1 MTGPT
6 APEIT
11 DATRDALR
19 LAGDRTR
26 NQVRESGQFN
36 YQKKRPGDNPER
48 EFFDIFVY
56 LLGEKGKADKAL
68 SIVSNKNF
76 KIEPDTAQL
85 SYDDLSRL
93 KSQAH
98 EFIKFSKLIEED
110 DNPIPEEYRHIARI
124 NDKGQVSLEF
134 QAIGDH
140 LLSMFNIVTYVGKQ
154 EEGVDGDIL
163 KGTPDIYVYDDKT
176 GIYSKDTAVLKSEI
190 TRLSEA
196 VQYKGSIVNAT
207 REIFFYI
214 AFTDPQKEYPF
225 NEGKNLIP
233 VLNGVLRLN
242 FEGGNHTLIPHSP
255 ENRFTY
261 LVPVRY
267 DPAADP
273 EHIDKILRQYVSEDQ
288 LPLLYQIPAQTILQ
302 GFCDCST
309 FRKAYLIQGP
319 SRGGKSTYS
328 DMLVQWFFSPR
339 FVANVTLQD
348 LCGDSRFA
356 TYDLPGKFLNLY
368 DDLDDMGTLR
378 RISDFKNLIG
388 SYNQSVEKKGSQRR
402 NEKISCVHAFTCNRP
417 PLLENTRIKTDRA
430 WWERWNIVRFND
442 SEFEVDPTFQER
454 NFTSEN
460 LSGFLNKVLEYV
472 VTIMNDKTRF
482 ISQDYEEVISFWD
495 TSSDPLSSFISECF
509 YPTPGKVTKY
519 NKDLMLASYHEYCAA
534 MGIDD
539 IHGINTVEK
548 LSRKLFD
555 TGFTPG
561 RSKDRGYLYQA
572 NMAWQGIPGIS
583 NPTHKEDTSQGRL
596 IQ

>member
-36 YQKKRPGDNPER
+36 YKKKRPGDNPER

-56 LLGEKGKADKAL
+56 LLETKGKADKAL
-68 SIVSNKNF
+68 SIVSEKNF
-76 KIEPDTAQL
+76 KIEPDTGQL

-93 KSQAH
+93 KSQAY

-110 DNPIPEEYRHIARI
+110 DNPIPEEYRHLARL
-124 NDKGQVSLEF
+124 NEKNAVSLEF

-140 LLSMFNIVTYVGKQ
+140 LLSMFNVVSYVGKQ
-154 EEGVDGDIL
+154 EEGIDGDIQ

-176 GIYSKDTAVLKSEI
+176 GIYSKDAAALKNEIARISEV
-190 TRLSEA
+190 

-214 AFTDPQKEYPF
+214 AYADPVREYPF

-242 FEGGNHTLIPHSP
+242 FDGGEHTLIPHSP
-255 ENRFTY
+255 DNRFTY

-273 EHIDKILRQYVSEDQ
+273 EHIDRILRQYVSEDQ

-319 SRGGKSTYS
+319 ARGGKSTYS
-328 DMLVQWFFSPR
+328 DMLIQWFFSPR

-348 LCGDSRFA
+348 LCGESRFC
-356 TYDLPGKFLNLY
+356 TYNLPGKFLNLY

-388 SYNQSVEKKGSQRR
+388 SYNQSVERKGMQPR

-430 WWERWNIVRFND
+430 WWERWNIIRFND
-442 SEFEVDPTFQER
+442 SEFEVNPKFQEE
-454 NFTSEN
+454 NFTPEN
-460 LSGFLNKVLEYV
+460 MSGFLNRVLEYV
-472 VTIMNDKTRF
+472 VTIMSDPTRF
-482 ISQDYEEVISFWD
+482 INQGYEDVITFWD
-495 TSSDPLSSFISECF
+495 TTSDPVSSFISECF
-509 YPTPGKVTKY
+509 YQTPGRVTKY
-519 NKDLMLASYHEYCAA
+519 DKDLMLTSYHEFCNA

-539 IHGINTVEK
+539 IHGIRTVEK
-548 LSRKLFD
+548 LSRRIFD
-555 TGFTPG
+555 MGFSPG
-561 RSKDRGYLYQA
+561 RVKNTTYLYQA
-572 NMAWQGIPGIS
+572 NMAWQGIPGIT
-583 NPTHKEDTSQGRL
+583 NPTHKDDVSQRSL
-596 IQ
+596 S